1 MCAFAVVFA
10 TEPSTVAFVCFKI
23 TFFSVVNSILASKCN
38 ACAQNH
44 RNCGNDFFILSP
56 VFARQNCHRND
67 GRAIENIGDFLSF
80 KVLPIY
86 SAASTF
92 YNSDWNTWYDYDW
105 NGLKQLVFCR
115 RGYLQIQSIML
126 LCPQI
131 QMAHAWISIPDF
143 KNHPRT
149 AVAVWGVWILFI
161 TVFFVHFGLFIATAV
176 VRI

>member
-1 MCAFAVVFA
+1 MQRKSSYSSAQNNGIILVILFVFA
-10 TEPSTVAFVCFKI
+10 TEPSNVAFVCFKI
-23 TFFSVVNSILASKCN
+23 
-38 ACAQNH
+38 
-44 RNCGNDFFILSP
+44 
-56 VFARQNCHRND
+56 
-67 GRAIENIGDFLSF
+67 

-92 YNSDWNTWYDYDW
+92 YNSGWNTWYDYDW
-105 NGLKQLVFCR
+105 NGLNQLVFCR
-115 RGYLQIQSIML
+115 RGYLQTQSIML
-126 LCPQI
+126 LCPHI
-131 QMAHAWISIPDF
+131 QMAHAWISIPYF